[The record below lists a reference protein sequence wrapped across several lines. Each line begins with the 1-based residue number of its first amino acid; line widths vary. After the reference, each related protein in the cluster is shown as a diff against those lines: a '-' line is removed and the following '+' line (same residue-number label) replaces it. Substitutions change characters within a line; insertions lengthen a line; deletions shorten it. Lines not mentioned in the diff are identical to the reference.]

1 MPQAKRLITAALT
14 GRKSMVRKA
23 IRDVDYHMRRNYIA
37 YLSHRKKTLTKL
49 DPVLHGYM
57 IC

>member
-49 DPVLHGYM
+49 DPVLYGT
-57 IC
+57 